1 MKPVDVKSNTYIDL
15 DKENIRKFLIESW
28 WLCKNIKIWKR
39 FCKRLRSKLVRRSS
53 VIKNVKNTVP
63 LTYVISD
70 LNGKKIVGTFY
81 EKELQKTN

>member
-1 MKPVDVKSNTYIDL
+1 MKVGDYVRISKF
-15 DKENIRKFLIESW
+15 ENVFAKGYVPNWSEE
-28 WLCKNIKIWKR
+28 
-39 FCKRLRSKLVRRSS
+39 VS